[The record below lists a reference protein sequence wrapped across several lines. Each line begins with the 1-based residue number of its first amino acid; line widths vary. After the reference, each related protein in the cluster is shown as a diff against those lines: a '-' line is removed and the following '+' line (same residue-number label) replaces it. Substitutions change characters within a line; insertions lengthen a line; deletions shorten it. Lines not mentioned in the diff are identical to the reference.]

1 MSKFLLTGGLKWID
15 TKEFDLNK
23 YSRNSS
29 KFVF

>member
-15 TKEFDLNK
+15 AKEFGMNK